1 MYVIF
6 IHVSGIALLEIL
18 FYFYYIGPIESEL
31 LKNSMRH
38 IAINQINEY
47 FFIVQKEIF
56 IEKIIS
62 AIDSL
67 RGIFRYSD
75 IGQVLLPFVFLKR
88 IDFILWK
95 TSDRKR

>member
-1 MYVIF
+1 M
-6 IHVSGIALLEIL
+6 
-18 FYFYYIGPIESEL
+18 
-31 LKNSMRH
+31 
-38 IAINQINEY
+38 
-47 FFIVQKEIF
+47 QKEIF

-88 IDFILWK
+88 IDFILEESK
-95 TSDRKR
+95 KEVQNFCNKNEGIDHLPELIKEKFSTLSLKSIRVNLIINLIISLGE